1 MFYLRI
7 FQNLFKTG
15 PSHSEIVFL
24 SGSVEMVDILESIH
38 FFAAG
43 VLTQRQ
49 PRRQIGPFT
58 FQHFQ
63 SLLAKLDA
71 QCINETTDGPCSA
84 LRFLLVHEHNKHV
97 AATFPQQHNNADQQ
111 QQEDNNVAV
120 VVPPQNQHIP
130 VQATNSLKPFMH
142 SLSAKSAASFMGFAP
157 AAVMFAFAALAKG
170 LHAASTVVPKVLL
183 TMRTAADLA
192 DIRSAV
198 FRDLL
203 SRGQQE
209 QAKQYADHTNPKT
222 NRRAAFSNNP
232 FNNDF
237 LQAFAGLGIANDLV
251 PTNNGLG
258 PPGTSAAAY
267 VQRVIEPTL
276 LSLIDHLSSLLVTP
290 QSNTDIGGYAHG
302 ETQTTVLNVVA
313 SVYPALYNFLAQSSP
328 QFILPTQARP
338 ILAHLVRK
346 AGILFLR
353 DDTYNVSSRDNARGD
368 PVLDK
373 RQYTPPFSHRSGD
386 FYCFTVTMLIDE
398 YCQPVLLDPV
408 TIAAR
413 NTQIV
418 DMLSVIGETKEY
430 VSTTRVEEQR
440 CGAVTSWHHR
450 LKRRPNYV
458 IDLVHKNNA
467 SLKSSPYR
475 AATQGVVETCCKE
488 FPTTQHWTPGIMLAT
503 CACSNRSCY
512 HGHFMDQH
520 ESPLTPFEILTNR
533 FPGGCPLF
541 VIYDN
546 ACHLLMYCMQ
556 REPSWFWRCRFV
568 VDRFH
573 EPNHVSSCS
582 SSLHASSYTSGPLS
596 TANSEAVE
604 QLNKVLRARL
614 ETRLRFMNLDHAV
627 VFLLVFIAQFNNKS
641 K

>member
-1 MFYLRI
+1 M
-7 FQNLFKTG
+7 TG
-15 PSHSEIVFL
+15 PDYSEMVFL
-24 SGSVEMVDILESIH
+24 SGSKEAIDILEYIH
-38 FFAAG
+38 FYATG
-43 VLTQRQ
+43 LLTQRQ
-49 PRRQIGPFT
+49 QRGQPHRQLGRFT
-58 FQHFQ
+58 YHHFAL
-63 SLLAKLDA
+63 LLAKLDA
-71 QCINETTDGPCSA
+71 QCLEESIDGPCAA
-84 LRFLLVHEHNKHV
+84 LRFLLVHEHDEQV
-97 AATFPQQHNNADQQ
+97 AATFPQQQQ
-111 QQEDNNVAV
+111 QQVEQQQPNIPPPPIVVAD
-120 VVPPQNQHIP
+120 QNLHIP
-130 VQATNSLKPFMH
+130 VQAANLLKPFMR

-157 AAVMFAFAALAKG
+157 AAIMYAYAALAAG

-183 TMRTAADLA
+183 TMQTAADLA

-203 SRGQQE
+203 SRGQEE

-222 NRRAAFSNNP
+222 NRRTAFSNNP

-237 LQAFAGLGIANDLV
+237 LRAFAGLGIANDLV
-251 PTNNGLG
+251 QANDGPVG
-258 PPGTSAAAY
+258 PPVPSATAY
-267 VQRVIEPTL
+267 VQRVVEPQL
-276 LSLIDHLSSLLVTP
+276 LFLIDHLACLLDTP
-290 QSNTDIGGYAHG
+290 QSNTDIGGYAPG
-302 ETQTTVLNVVA
+302 ETQTTVSNVVA
-313 SVYPALYNFLAQSSP
+313 CVYPALYNFLASTSP
-328 QFILPTQARP
+328 QFIMPTEARP

-346 AGILFLR
+346 AGNLFLR
-353 DDTYNVSSRDNARGD
+353 DDTYIKSSRDNGRGD
-368 PVLDK
+368 PILDK

-398 YCQPVLLDPV
+398 YCQPVLPDPA

-418 DMLSVIGETKEY
+418 DMLRVIGETKEY

-440 CGAVTSWHHR
+440 CGAVTSWPYR
-450 LKRRPNYV
+450 LKRLPRYT
-458 IDLVHKNNA
+458 IDYIHKNNA
-467 SLKSSPYR
+467 SIKSSPYR
-475 AATQGVVETCCKE
+475 AAALGDVESCCKE
-488 FPTTQHWTPGIMLAT
+488 FSSTPHWTPGIMLAT

-520 ESPLTPFEILTNR
+520 ESSLGPFEILTNR

-556 REPSWFWRCRFV
+556 RRPSWFWRCRFV

-582 SSLHASSYTSGPLS
+582 SSLHASSYMSGPLS

-627 VFLLVFIAQFNNKS
+627 VFLLLFIAQFNNKS
-641 K
+641 Q